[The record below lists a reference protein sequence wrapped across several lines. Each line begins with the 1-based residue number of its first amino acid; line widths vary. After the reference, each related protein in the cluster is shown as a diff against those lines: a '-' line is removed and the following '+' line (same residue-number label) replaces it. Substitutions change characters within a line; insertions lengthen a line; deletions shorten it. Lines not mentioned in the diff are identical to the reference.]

1 MKSQEAQ
8 MQRNRSFEVH
18 AGWGAA
24 VALAALLFGMSPV
37 MALLIACAAGVA
49 VEALQWAVPATGSAT
64 VEDAIYTGL
73 GGLAGAL
80 LGVLA

>member
-1 MKSQEAQ
+1 

-24 VALAALLFGMSPV
+24 IALACLLFGATPV
-37 MALLIACAAGVA
+37 LALFAACAAGVA
-49 VEALQWAVPATGSAT
+49 VEAVQWAFPATGSAT
-64 VEDAIYTGL
+64 VKDAIYTGL